1 MIKKKKDKVE
11 ECHCNEECT
20 CGEECNCTEDNKC
33 SENCTCYEEKCH
45 CGESCEC
52 GDECN
57 CDEDCDCND
66 DLVEE
71 LNNQITNLKEALLR
85 NQAELQNY
93 KRRKDEEKDRLQKY
107 KNEELIK
114 ELLPIVDNFE
124 RAIKMDDNDL
134 SDEVSKFLSGFKLI
148 YGNTINILNKF
159 DVKEINAE
167 GVEFDPNYH
176 HAVLTD
182 HNENKPEGVVLEVLQ
197 KGYIYKDRVI
207 RPAMVKVNE

>member
-1 MIKKKKDKVE
+1 MIKRKKE
-11 ECHCNEECT
+11 ELKEEKCNCGEECT
-20 CGEECNCTEDNKC
+20 CGDECNCTEDNKC
-33 SENCTCYEEKCH
+33 HENCTCHEEEH
-45 CGESCEC
+45 CDCEC
-52 GDECN
+52 
-57 CDEDCDCND
+57 DCDCD
-66 DLVEE
+66 DCSCDDELIED
-71 LNNQITNLKEALLR
+71 LNNQINSLKEALLR

-93 KRRKDEEKDRLQKY
+93 KRRKEEETEKFQKY

-148 YGNTINILNKF
+148 YSNTINILNKF
-159 DVKEINAE
+159 EVKEINAE

-197 KGYIYKDRVI
+197 KGYTYKDRVI

>member
-1 MIKKKKDKVE
+1 MSKDKLKE
-11 ECHCNEECT
+11 QCNCSYNCT

-33 SENCTCYEEKCH
+33 NDNCTCYEDKCS
-45 CGESCEC
+45 CGDNCEC
-52 GDECN
+52 GDTCECEECN
-57 CDEDCDCND
+57 CNEDLIE
-66 DLVEE
+66 DLTKEI
-71 LNNQITNLKEALLR
+71 NILKESLLR

-93 KRRKDEEKDRLQKY
+93 KRRKDEETSKIQKY

-148 YGNTINILNKF
+148 YGNTINVLNKY
-159 DVKEINAE
+159 DVKEIKAE

-176 HAVLTD
+176 HAVLTEHD
-182 HNENKPEGVVLEVLQ
+182 ETKPEGVVLEVLQ
-197 KGYIYKDRVI
+197 KGYTYKDRVI